1 MPTRKRIHRRIY
13 PLRASNMAAGG
24 LVVTASLAEQV
35 PDMALWAFALISALA
50 WPHIA
55 YLHASK
61 KKDSYRA
68 EQVNGL
74 IDGFIVGCWIPLMQF
89 SLLPS
94 ICIVA
99 ISVADRFYTGL
110 RKRWLKTGCMTL
122 IGIAF
127 MSAYA
132 SVEPHW
138 NASLLV
144 QFSLLPMILVHSV
157 FASWSSRRM
166 VKALAKQN
174 VQLQVLGRIDPL
186 TTVYSREYWW
196 QKARTALRQHHS
208 GTEINSLLIIDIDH
222 FKQVNDTYG
231 HTVGDEVLQSIGLT
245 IRHCLRS
252 NDIAGRYGGDEFAVL
267 CRNTRTEDAC
277 TVALRVRDHLATIR
291 VREHPQLRISASIGV
306 AEASAEFTSVKQW
319 IEAADAALYDAKAAG
334 RDRINAEAPRRNSP
348 ATIPMPAE
356 STALPTHDVVP
367 YAEKKEAR
375 DDDEVQQPSRISD

>member
-1 MPTRKRIHRRIY
+1 MPMRKRIHRRIY

-55 YLHASK
+55 YLHASR

-68 EQVNGL
+68 EQANGL
-74 IDGFIVGCWIPLMQF
+74 MDGFIVGCWIPLMQF

-94 ICIVA
+94 ICVVA

-110 RKRWLKTGCMTL
+110 RKRWIKTGCMTL
-122 IGIAF
+122 MGIAF
-127 MSAYA
+127 MSVYS
-132 SVEPHW
+132 SVQPQW

-157 FASWSSRRM
+157 FAAWSSRRM
-166 VKALAKQN
+166 VRALAKQN

-208 GTEINSLLIIDIDH
+208 GAEINSLLIIDIDH

-267 CRNTRTEDAC
+267 CRNTRTDDAC
-277 TVALRVRDHLATIR
+277 AVALRVRDQLAMIR

-306 AEASAEFTSVKQW
+306 AEASTEFTSVKQW
-319 IEAADAALYDAKAAG
+319 IEAADSALYDAKAAG
-334 RDRINAEAPRRNSP
+334 RDRIHTDPARRNSP

-356 STALPTHDVVP
+356 STALPPSHATPHAARESAGDDQRTLRPTHVAD
-367 YAEKKEAR
+367 
-375 DDDEVQQPSRISD
+375 